1 MGETLM
7 SENTQETNQETSQQP
22 NQIDLVYGLHDKPP
36 VYESMFAALQHL
48 LAMFVGIITPAT
60 IISGALG
67 FSLEMSS
74 YLISMTLI
82 ASGVA
87 TFIQCKRI
95 GPFGSGLLSIQG
107 TSFAF
112 LGTLLMSGVALQKA
126 GFSDEAVLTTLF
138 GTCFTAAFVEMTLS
152 RFLRQLS
159 RVITPLVSGIVV
171 TLIGMTL
178 IKVAI
183 TDIGGGF
190 GALKAGTYGKPEN
203 LLLGCVVLVIII
215 VFNRSKSKYIRMS
228 AIAAGLLTGYIM
240 AFFMGKVD
248 FSQLSTLSL
257 MTIPVPFKYGMF
269 SWDLA
274 IFIPFSL
281 LFVITAVESIGD
293 LTATSMISKEPISG
307 EVYLQR
313 ISRGILA
320 DGFNSACAAV
330 LNAFPCSTFSQN
342 NGVIQITGVASR
354 QIGLYVGGFLALFGL
369 FPIVGGVFKLMPP
382 SVLGGATLIMFGA
395 VGAAGIK
402 IISSTHIDRKAML
415 IMSISFGTGLG
426 VAFMPNILSFMP
438 SIVQRV
444 FSSPVTTGGFTA
456 ILCNLVFMIKSNS
469 AQSSPSLNEEN
480 AKAA

>member
-1 MGETLM
+1 M
-7 SENTQETNQETSQQP
+7 SGNTQGTPKTSRLGT
-22 NQIDLVYGLHDKPP
+22 DLVYGLYDTPP
-36 VYESMFAALQHL
+36 VYESIFAALQHL

-82 ASGVA
+82 ASGIA

-95 GPFGSGLLSIQG
+95 GPLGSGLLSIQG

-112 LGTLLMSGVALQKA
+112 LGTLLMSGLALQKA
-126 GFSDEAVLTTLF
+126 GMSDEAVLTTLF
-138 GTCFTAAFVEMTLS
+138 GTCFTAAFVEMTIS

-159 RVITPLVSGIVV
+159 QVITPLVSGIVV

-203 LLLGCVVLVIII
+203 LLLGIIVLVIII
-215 VFNRSKSKYIRMS
+215 VFNRSSSKYVRMS
-228 AIAAGLLTGYIM
+228 AIASGLITGYIV
-240 AFFMGKVD
+240 AYFMGKVD

-257 MTIPVPFKYGMF
+257 VTIPIPFKYGMF
-269 SWDLA
+269 GWDFA
-274 IFIPFSL
+274 IFIPFAL

-307 EVYLQR
+307 DIYLHR

-354 QIGLYVGGFLALFGL
+354 RIGLYVGGFLALFGL
-369 FPIVGGVFKLMPP
+369 FPIIGGVFKLMPP

-395 VGAAGIK
+395 VGSAGIK
-402 IISSTHIDRKAML
+402 IISSTPIDRKAML

-426 VAFMPNILSFMP
+426 VAFMPNILSYMP
-438 SIVQRV
+438 GLVQRV

-456 ILCNLVFMIKSNS
+456 ILCNIVFMLKSDSGSGDMS
-469 AQSSPSLNEEN
+469 ADKPA
-480 AKAA
+480 AKSA